1 VPTHPSSLLSTPAPA
16 LAPLPHFAQAH
27 PLSRFA
33 LAARLR
39 RSLRPCYRQSSSLE
53 IAPSHPELRPEVRH
67 SFPCSISPNSA
78 LSWPI
83 WLHRGSAAPARR
95 ARTVTGQ
102 ISRPFAP
109 ALVRSVPLTLLQLG
123 QALACPRPP
132 LAGRN
137 SSSELPDVPEVTPL
151 RRSPVSGLVLAA
163 GSLLVSS
170 PDPLDPF
177 QPSSATLDP
186 PATASTSPPRR
197 EQRRSPSYKAPH
209 ALSQLPVP
217 DPTVQICGHRFVST
231 RSAPGPHL
239 SMPAPP
245 GAGPGWS
252 ARLPP
257 QVADT
262 PAPLVSRAHS
272 PAPVHLPTEL
282 ISVVDRGSDG

>member
-33 LAARLR
+33 LAARLH

-67 SFPCSISPNSA
+67 PLPCSISPNSA

-83 WLHRGSAAPARR
+83 RLHRGSAAPARR
-95 ARTVTGQ
+95 ARTVTGR
-102 ISRPFAP
+102 ISRPVAP
-109 ALVRSVPLTLLQLG
+109 ALVRIVPLTLPQLG
-123 QALACPRPP
+123 QALARPRPP

-137 SSSELPDVPEVTPL
+137 SSSELLDAPEVPPL
-151 RRSPVSGLVLAA
+151 RRSLVSGLVLAA
-163 GSLLVSS
+163 GSLPVSS

-177 QPSSATLDP
+177 QPSPANPDP
-186 PATASTSPPRR
+186 PATASTSPPATSPPRR
-197 EQRRSPSYKAPH
+197 EQRRSPSCKAPR
-209 ALSQLPVP
+209 APSQPPVP
-217 DPTVQICGHRFVST
+217 DPTVQICGHRFAST
-231 RSAPGPHL
+231 RSAPRPHL
-239 SMPAPP
+239 SMLAPR

-262 PAPLVSRAHS
+262 PAPLVSPPSFSFTRRPLVS
-272 PAPVHLPTEL
+272 CK
-282 ISVVDRGSDG
+282 